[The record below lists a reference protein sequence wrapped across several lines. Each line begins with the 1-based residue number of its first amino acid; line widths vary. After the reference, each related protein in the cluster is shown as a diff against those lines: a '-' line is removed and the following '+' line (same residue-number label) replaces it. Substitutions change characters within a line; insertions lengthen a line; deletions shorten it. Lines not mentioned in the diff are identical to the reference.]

1 LGRERREKLA
11 PQEIRAQLHRIR
23 SSSAFESH
31 GLGRTLE
38 FVVEEALAG
47 RGDRIDDYSVGV
59 KGLGFPPDFT
69 PSTNPAV
76 RVLLKYTRQALK
88 AYYGDQGVKD
98 PIRIEIP
105 PGSCTPSFSPN
116 L

>member
-1 LGRERREKLA
+1 MRESLA

-31 GLGRTLE
+31 GLGRALE
-38 FVVEEALAG
+38 YVVEEALAG
-47 RGDRIDDYSVGV
+47 RGDGIDDYAVGV

-88 AYYGDQGVKD
+88 AYYGDLGVKD

-105 PGSCTPSFSPN
+105 PGSFTPRFSAN

>member
-1 LGRERREKLA
+1 MGKNTRPE
-11 PQEIRAQLHRIR
+11 EIRAQVDRIR
-23 SSSAFESH
+23 TSPTFESSQR
-31 GLGRTLE
+31 LGRALE
-38 FVVEEALAG
+38 YLVEEALAG

-59 KGLGFPPDFT
+59 KGLGFPADFA

-76 RVLLKYTRQALK
+76 RVLVRHTRRALR
-88 AYYGDQGVKD
+88 AYYGHMGLRD

-105 PGSCTPSFSPN
+105 PGSCTPTFSPN

>member
-1 LGRERREKLA
+1 MRENLA
-11 PQEIRAQLHRIR
+11 PQEIRAQLDRIR
-23 SSSAFESH
+23 SSPVFESSH
-31 GLGRTLE
+31 GLGRALE
-38 FVVEEALAG
+38 FVVEETLAG

-88 AYYGDQGVKD
+88 AYYGDLGARD

-105 PGSCTPSFSPN
+105 LGSCTPTFSPN
-116 L
+116 A